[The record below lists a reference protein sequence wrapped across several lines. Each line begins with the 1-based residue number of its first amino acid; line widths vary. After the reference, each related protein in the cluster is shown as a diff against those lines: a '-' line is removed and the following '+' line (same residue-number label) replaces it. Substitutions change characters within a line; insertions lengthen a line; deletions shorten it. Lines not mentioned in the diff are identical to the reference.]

1 VTATE
6 RLQRAEEL
14 VARLHAEGRDLN
26 PERKEKLE
34 RLRLLAAV
42 ERIFPGCR
50 IMRRSVGGGAFMEK
64 PMTKCVETPC
74 TACGRRSWW
83 RSIYGAVVCGVCH
96 PPSSAEL
103 ASAWL
108 GEHDG

>member
-1 VTATE
+1 MTATE

-26 PERKEKLE
+26 PERKGKLE

-42 ERIFPGCR
+42 EGIFPGCR

-83 RSIYGAVVCGVCH
+83 RSIDGAVVCGRCH
-96 PPSSAEL
+96 PP
-103 ASAWL
+103 ASAQL
-108 GEHDG
+108 VAAFVGDADA